1 MSQNSFTLIEILVV
15 ITIVAILSSFVLITS
30 NGITNLVYDSKL
42 KHSIASLQKAI
53 IEARGS
59 GNFVIKSC
67 EIGNTWG
74 DGCSEVEAIL
84 VPTYYSSTSAIPRNP
99 DGTYIKYSST
109 DGTNFILKGK
119 LSDGTAYIYDYE
131 LGFMNNPTN
140 IANQTVGGTCTL
152 SPGSCSSSTC
162 WDVVNGTTSC
172 YVTADSQTTLTRT
185 WTELKYIRRIDWSAG
200 GTAPWGARVWYL
212 DVYNGSTWTQVDTV
226 TTQYWALRS
235 VDIGYNI
242 SAMRIR
248 RGTNIN
254 WHSYIEFYAY

>member
-1 MSQNSFTLIEILVV
+1 MNKRSFTLIELLVV
-15 ITIVAILSSFVLITS
+15 IAIVGILSGVVLIMS
-30 NGITNLVYDSKL
+30 NSAINSANDAKL
-42 KHSIASLQKAI
+42 KYNITGLVKAI
-53 IEARGS
+53 IVVKGS
-59 GNFVIKSC
+59 GDFVIKSC
-67 EIGNTWG
+67 EIGNSWG
-74 DGCSEVEAIL
+74 DGCAEIEALL
-84 VPTYYSSTSAIPRNP
+84 VPTYYSSVSVIPRNS

-109 DGTNFILKGK
+109 DGANFILKGK
-119 LSDGTAYIYDYE
+119 LSDGTPYLYDHE

-140 IANQTVGGTCTL
+140 IANQTSGGTCTML
-152 SPGSCSSSTC
+152 PGSCSSSSC

-212 DVYNGSTWTQVDTV
+212 EVYDGSNWIQVDTV

-242 SAMRIR
+242 SAMRIK
-248 RGTNIN
+248 RGTNVN